1 VRERTKQGLSPS
13 VSTLPRP
20 TKTDDAALA
29 KAARVRFD
37 ALKKDLE
44 AVAQRQIR
52 RLERAMVDGR
62 AWSLDAFEARIASH
76 PLLAP
81 VARALVWEIVAKETK
96 TFRIAEDGTR
106 ADARDR
112 AVVLPKTASVR
123 LAHPA
128 RTPDLAAAWS
138 PLFLD
143 YEIVQPFEQ
152 LGRVVHES
160 TAAERKATRLERAAS
175 HVVPARKLLGTMES
189 RGWRRDSPGEVSA
202 WLRSFRGADGHAL
215 TARWPL
221 QPAISM
227 EYLADATD
235 VTMSA
240 LVLESEGGESVALG
254 KLDAV
259 GFSEI
264 VRDLDA
270 LKLLR

>member
-1 VRERTKQGLSPS
+1 
-13 VSTLPRP
+13 
-20 TKTDDAALA
+20 
-29 KAARVRFD
+29 
-37 ALKKDLE
+37 KDLE
-44 AVAQRQIR
+44 AIAQRQIR

-81 VARALVWEIVAKETK
+81 VARALVWEIVPVGASAAKETK
-96 TFRIAEDGTR
+96 AFRIAEDGTR

-112 AVVLPKTASVR
+112 AVVLPKTASIR

-152 LGRVVHES
+152 LGRVVHEATS
-160 TAAERKATRLERAAS
+160 AERKATQLERAAG

-189 RGWRRDSPGEVSA
+189 RGWRRDSPGDVSA
-202 WLRSFRGADGHAL
+202 WLRSFRGADGQAL

-240 LVLESEGGESVALG
+240 LMLETERGESVPLG

-270 LKLLR
+270 LELLA